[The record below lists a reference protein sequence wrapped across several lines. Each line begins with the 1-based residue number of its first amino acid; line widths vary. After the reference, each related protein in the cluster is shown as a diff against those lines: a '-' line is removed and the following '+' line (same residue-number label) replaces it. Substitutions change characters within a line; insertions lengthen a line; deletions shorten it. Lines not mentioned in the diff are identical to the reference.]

1 MAVSDHKTDQSP
13 EKFSWKRFLSG
24 LFGSNIRETIADIRA
39 IHIRAIHIRAIR
51 GKRQTAIASSNQ
63 SAYKPDWRHIF
74 SGLFGSNIRET
85 IADLQIIR
93 DSLHHRQPEH
103 PPEAK

>member
-1 MAVSDHKTDQSP
+1 MAVSDRNTDQSTD
-13 EKFSWKRFLSG
+13 KFSWKRFLSG

-39 IHIRAIHIRAIR
+39 IRV
-51 GKRQTAIASSNQ
+51 KRQTAIAASAQ
-63 SAYKPDWRHIF
+63 SAHKPDWKRIF

-85 IADLQIIR
+85 IADLRSIR
-93 DSLHHRQPEH
+93 DSFRHRPPKL